1 MRTLPQPKPR
11 LIATLCAV
19 AIAQMASNAMAQQ
32 AETLSTVTI
41 TTSTR
46 VAKAVDKIPGAVTV
60 VSAEEIS
67 DSRTVSE
74 DLTAV
79 LTRTVPGF
87 SEASQSMV
95 TTSETLRGRN
105 ALFLFDG
112 VPLSSPLRETGRNN
126 STFTDLG
133 IVERIEVINGPSAS
147 EGIGASGGIIHYLT
161 GKPKK
166 AGTEI
171 KLSTKYVTQPG
182 EDASAYKL
190 GFALTHKTDAFDMMV
205 AASTLT
211 RGMAYD
217 ADGRML
223 GLQVSGSSMD
233 TSEKNLFFKGG
244 FNFGA
249 QNAQRLTASFS
260 KFDLRGLDNYRPL
273 YVHTGP
279 NTPTDTSIKG
289 IIPGT
294 QPQFNEF
301 QQSSIKY
308 THSDLAGG
316 ELNLLAYSGHQRSR
330 FNTECGT
337 TDCNPLTANLSNL
350 NRGKQDPNI
359 APLGTLFDA
368 SELVSDKSGLRTS
381 WNAES
386 IAGVNGLG
394 LNLGV
399 DLVKDTTE
407 QRLAL
412 TNRLWV
418 PPMKYSSTAPF
429 AQLSYDMGSLTL
441 AGGLRREQGKL
452 AVDRYTTVWANRP
465 AATSNKC
472 SPTTT
477 PCTPGFDVQGGE
489 VEYGNTLPNLGAVWR
504 LSNGWS
510 TFASYSKGFTLPN
523 VGIPLRNVARDGVS
537 VATVAGTEAIV
548 SDNKEVG
555 VAWRGKSASFSGSV
569 YRSYSD
575 LGSNLAVDPATRDY
589 IMVRQPVEITGL
601 ELSGEYQI
609 SKAFKVNGLY
619 SKIRALTTLTA
630 TSNDLSINQGITNVS
645 PDKVSLAGTWKF
657 SEGASVRLGSMT
669 LMDRDI
675 NVGTSKEEHT
685 TGYTLFD
692 LGVTYDMKKSGTLS
706 LGIENLSNK
715 YYILSYSQ
723 IDAFQNY
730 VAGRGRVYSL
740 NYELKF

>member
-1 MRTLPQPKPR
+1 
-11 LIATLCAV
+11 
-19 AIAQMASNAMAQQ
+19 
-32 AETLSTVTI
+32 
-41 TTSTR
+41 
-46 VAKAVDKIPGAVTV
+46 
-60 VSAEEIS
+60 
-67 DSRTVSE
+67 
-74 DLTAV
+74 
-79 LTRTVPGF
+79 
-87 SEASQSMV
+87 MV

-112 VPLSSPLRETGRNN
+112 IPLSSPLRETGRNN

-133 IVERIEVINGPSAS
+133 IIERIEVINGPSAS
-147 EGIGASGGIIHYLT
+147 EGIGASGGIIQYLT

-166 AGTEI
+166 AGTEV
-171 KLSTKYVTQPG
+171 KLSTKYVMQPG
-182 EDASAYKL
+182 EDASSYKL
-190 GFALTHKTDAFDMMV
+190 GFALTHKADAFDLMV

-233 TSEKNLFFKGG
+233 TSEKNLFIKAG

-249 QNAQRLTASFS
+249 QNAQRIAASFS

-273 YVHTGP
+273 FVHTGA

-301 QQSSIKY
+301 QQSSVKY

-316 ELNLLAYSGHQRSR
+316 ELNMLAYTGHQRSR

-337 TDCNPLTANLSNL
+337 TDCNPLKADLSNL

-368 SELVSDKSGLRTS
+368 SELVSDKSGLRSS
-381 WNAES
+381 WSAES
-386 IAGVNGLG
+386 IAGVSGLG
-394 LNLGV
+394 LNVGV

-429 AQLSYDMGSLTL
+429 AQLSYDMGAVTL
-441 AGGLRREQGKL
+441 AGGVRREQGQL
-452 AVDRYTTVWANRP
+452 GVDSYTTVWANRP
-465 AATSNKC
+465 ASTNTC
-472 SPTTT
+472 SPSTT
-477 PCTPGFDVQGGE
+477 PCTPGFSVKGGT
-489 VEYGNTLPNLGAVWR
+489 VDYANTLPNLGMVWR
-504 LSNGWS
+504 LGDGWS

-555 VAWRGKSASFSGSV
+555 VAWRGKSATFSGSV

-609 SKAFKVNGLY
+609 SKTFKVNGLY
-619 SKIRALTTLTA
+619 SKIRALTTLNA
-630 TSNDLSINQGITNVS
+630 TSNDLNINQGITNVS

-657 SEGASVRLGSMT
+657 GEGASVRLGSMT
-669 LMDRDI
+669 LLDRDI
-675 NVGTSKEEHT
+675 NIGTSKEEHT

-692 LGVTYDMKKSGTLS
+692 LGVTYDLKKMGTLS
-706 LGIENLSNK
+706 LGIENLTNK

-730 VAGRGRVYSL
+730 VAGRGRVYSV
-740 NYELKF
+740 NYEVKF